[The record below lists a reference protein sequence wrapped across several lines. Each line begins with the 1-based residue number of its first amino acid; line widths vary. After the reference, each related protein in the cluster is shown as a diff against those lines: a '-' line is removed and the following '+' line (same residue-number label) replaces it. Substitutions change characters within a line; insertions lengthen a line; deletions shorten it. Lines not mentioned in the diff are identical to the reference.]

1 MVLPGRGD
9 IMKNEDKLERVII
22 DSIVAVDLA
31 RVLYYE
37 IIAGEDL
44 RDTLANQSIDLA
56 LDIHLDIPEADHIT
70 LEDF

>member
-1 MVLPGRGD
+1 
-9 IMKNEDKLERVII
+9 MKNEDKLERVII